1 MKIAKSI
8 LVASALALAA
18 GGAYAAD
25 DDKEHKGF
33 NDMDKNA
40 DGKLTR
46 AEAAGNKDLLG
57 KWKQADKNNDGSL
70 TRAEYLTVMAKKD
83 ANTVKEKVTSAG
95 KDAKR
100 EVKQETAEAKRR
112 APKSDASTGTTS
124 RDEGKPK

>member
-1 MKIAKSI
+1 MKLAKTI
-8 LVASALALAA
+8 LAASALALAGA
-18 GGAYAAD
+18 AYAA

-57 KWKQADKNNDGSL
+57 KWKQADRNNDGSL
-70 TRAEYLTVMAKKD
+70 SRAEYLTVMAKKD
-83 ANTVKEKVTSAG
+83 ATTVKEKVTSAG
-95 KDAKR
+95 REAKK
-100 EVKQETAEAKRR
+100 EVKEETAEAKRR

-124 RDEGKPK
+124 RSNGQPK